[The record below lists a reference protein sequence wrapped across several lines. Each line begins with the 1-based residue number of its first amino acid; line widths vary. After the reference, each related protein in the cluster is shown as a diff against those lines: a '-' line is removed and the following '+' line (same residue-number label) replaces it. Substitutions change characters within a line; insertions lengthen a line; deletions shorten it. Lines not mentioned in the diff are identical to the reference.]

1 MSFYQEI
8 RTAKAAAIGTIM
20 PWVGN
25 ISDIPDGWIVCDGT
39 QVSAADFPLL
49 ARAIGDTYNLSTA
62 VTQGL
67 IDTFTNNASTETGR
81 IPDTYIY
88 SPIDGSGGGAT
99 FAVIVADAGTEGGGA
114 PNGVGGSVTIQRLQQ
129 GANYQVNDT
138 LTIPAGNS
146 GGGSDIIIT
155 VATVEQGSVSTF
167 GGEFPDYQGEIVLPA
182 LINRPL
188 VDMETDYI
196 GPASPT
202 GRVFDVDST
211 AVAEVTPFIGV
222 NSDTGVPTTFN
233 DVATDVVFELN
244 ERTTAP
250 AGDSGEI
257 SYYYNGRL
265 QGNTIIAGSG
275 TGSRIMFFGPRK
287 LGRGHLKSHGHG
299 GRIATIKK
307 DPELQPGEGV
317 IPWSNINYNF
327 VAQVD
332 TSDGDPFTVD
342 DNEFELSFNMSD
354 QERGRSGFG
363 VGLPG
368 RVVAGVNAENPPVN
382 WTPKNVAWTPIKS
395 VLTQPITHRTFN
407 ETLSSDYPGGLVK
420 GALSGG
426 IAGFTKGPGQREVVD
441 YGQNGTPIDQ
451 FSNGLTNWYPDLLE
465 YASPSSDPVE
475 QTRAPLA
482 NPLAFKTYDTF
493 NSNAGWDFNRTSQGV
508 GGAQDIVLAHTHDE
522 FDVNFD
528 LSGLRPLN
536 SLNVYVT
543 APAGNLNLDNA
554 RNVGVFQINFNTT
567 QPGVTSVYVIRAY

>member
-1 MSFYQEI
+1 MSFYQQI

-25 ISDIPDGWIVCDGT
+25 ISDIPDGWIGCDGT
-39 QVSAADFPLL
+39 QVSASDFPLL
-49 ARAIGDTYNLSTA
+49 ARAIGDTYNLSTT

-67 IDTFTNNASTETGR
+67 INTFTNNAVTEAGR

-114 PNGVGGSVTIQRLQQ
+114 PSGVGGTVTVQRLQQ
-129 GANYQVNDT
+129 GANYEVNDV

-146 GGGSDIIIT
+146 GGGSDILIT
-155 VATVEQGSVSTF
+155 VATVEEGSVSTF

-188 VDMETDYI
+188 VDMETAYL
-196 GPASPT
+196 GPGSPT
-202 GRVFDVDST
+202 GRVFDLDST
-211 AVAEVTPFIGV
+211 AVAEITPYIGV
-222 NSDTGVPTTFN
+222 NSDTGVPTSFN

-250 AGDSGEI
+250 AGDSGEV
-257 SYYYNGRL
+257 SYYYSGRL
-265 QGNTIIAGSG
+265 QANTIIEGSG
-275 TGSRIMFFGPRK
+275 QGSRIMFFGPRK
-287 LGRGHLKSHGHG
+287 LGRGHIKGHGHG
-299 GRIATIKK
+299 GRIDTVKK
-307 DPELQPGEGV
+307 DPETQPGEGV

-327 VAQVD
+327 DAEVD
-332 TSDGDPFTVD
+332 TSDGDIFVTN
-342 DNEFELSFNMSD
+342 DNEFELSFEMGD

-363 VGLPG
+363 SGIAG
-368 RVVAGVNAENPPVN
+368 RVVAGINAENPPVN
-382 WTPKNVAWTPIKS
+382 WTPKNTVWTPIKS
-395 VLTQPITHRTFN
+395 VLTQPGTHRTFN
-407 ETLSSDYPGGLVK
+407 EGIGLKK

-426 IAGFTKGPGQREVVD
+426 IAGFNKGPGQREGVD
-441 YGQNGTPIDQ
+441 YGQNGDELTT

-465 YASPSSDPVE
+465 YEGDATNDALASVS
-475 QTRAPLA
+475 
-482 NPLAFKTYDTF
+482 AFNTYDTF
-493 NSNAGWDFNRTSQGV
+493 NSNAGWDFNRTTLGV
-508 GGAQDIVLAHTHDE
+508 AGSRDIILAHTHDE
-522 FDVNFD
+522 FDVSFD

-567 QPGVTSVYVIRAY
+567 QPGMTSVYVIRAY

>member
-8 RTAKAAAIGTIM
+8 KTAKAAAIGTIM

-39 QVSAADFPLL
+39 QVSASDFPLL
-49 ARAIGDTYNLSTA
+49 ARAIGDTYNLSTT

-67 IDTFTNNASTETGR
+67 INTFTDNAATEAGR

-99 FAVIVADAGTEGGGA
+99 FAVIVADAGTEAGGA
-114 PNGVGGSVTIQRLQQ
+114 PSGVGGSVTIQRLAQ
-129 GANYQVNDT
+129 GANYEVNDV

-146 GGGSDIIIT
+146 GGGSDILIT
-155 VATVEQGSVSTF
+155 VATVEEGSVSTF

-188 VDMETDYI
+188 VDMEASYL

-211 AVAEVTPFIGV
+211 AVAEITPYIGV
-222 NSDTGVPTTFN
+222 NSDTGVPTGFN

-265 QGNTIIAGSG
+265 QGNTIVTGSG
-275 TGSRIMFFGPRK
+275 QGSRIMFFGPRK
-287 LGRGHLKSHGHG
+287 LGRGHIKGHGHG
-299 GRIATIKK
+299 GRIDTIKK
-307 DPELQPGEGV
+307 DPESQPGEGV

-327 VAQVD
+327 DAQVD
-332 TSDGDPFTVD
+332 TSDNDIFVTN
-342 DNEFELSFNMSD
+342 DNEFELSFEMGD

-363 VGLPG
+363 GGIPG
-368 RVVAGVNAENPPVN
+368 RVVAGINAENPPVN
-382 WTPKNVAWTPIKS
+382 WTPRNVAWTPIKS
-395 VLTQPITHRTFN
+395 VLTQPGTHRTFN
-407 ETLSSDYPGGLVK
+407 EGIGLKK

-426 IAGFTKGPGQREVVD
+426 IAGFNKGPGQREGVD
-441 YGQNGTPIDQ
+441 YGINGEEVTT

-465 YASPSSDPVE
+465 YEGDATNDALASTS
-475 QTRAPLA
+475 
-482 NPLAFKTYDTF
+482 AFNTYDTF
-493 NSNAGWDFNRTSQGV
+493 NSNAGWDFNRTTVGV
-508 GGAQDIVLAHTHDE
+508 AASRDIILAHTHDE

-567 QPGVTSVYVIRAY
+567 QPGMTSVYVIRAY

>member
-1 MSFYQEI
+1 MSFYQQI

-39 QVSAADFPLL
+39 QVSASDFPLL
-49 ARAIGDTYNLSTA
+49 ARAIGDTYNLSTT

-67 IDTFTNNASTETGR
+67 INTFTNNASTEAGR

-114 PNGVGGSVTIQRLQQ
+114 PSGVGGSVTVQRLQQ
-129 GANYQVNDT
+129 GANYEVGDV
-138 LTIPAGNS
+138 LTVPAGNS
-146 GGGSDIIIT
+146 GGGSDILIT
-155 VATVEQGSVSTF
+155 VATVEEGSVSTF
-167 GGEFPDYQGEIVLPA
+167 GGEFPNYQGEIVLPA

-188 VDMETDYI
+188 VDMETAYL

-211 AVAEVTPFIGV
+211 AVSEITPYIGV
-222 NSDTGVPTTFN
+222 NSDTGVPTGFN

-250 AGDSGEI
+250 AGDSGEV

-265 QGNTIIAGSG
+265 QGNTIVTGSG
-275 TGSRIMFFGPRK
+275 QGSRIMFFGPRK
-287 LGRGHLKSHGHG
+287 LGRGHIKGHGHG
-299 GRIATIKK
+299 GRIDTIKK
-307 DPELQPGEGV
+307 DPESQPGEGV

-327 VAQVD
+327 DAQVD
-332 TSDGDPFTVD
+332 TSDNDIFVTN
-342 DNEFELSFNMSD
+342 DNEFELSFEMGD

-363 VGLPG
+363 SGIAG
-368 RVVAGVNAENPPVN
+368 RVVAGINAENPPVN
-382 WTPKNVAWTPIKS
+382 WTPKNTVWTPIKS
-395 VLTQPITHRTFN
+395 VLTQPGTHRTFN
-407 ETLSSDYPGGLVK
+407 EGIGLKK

-426 IAGFTKGPGQREVVD
+426 IAGFNKGPGQREGVD
-441 YGQNGTPIDQ
+441 YGQNGDELTQ

-465 YASPSSDPVE
+465 YVGDATNGALSS
-475 QTRAPLA
+475 TS
-482 NPLAFKTYDTF
+482 AFNTYDTF
-493 NSNAGWDFNRTSQGV
+493 NSNAGWDFNRTTLGV
-508 GGAQDIVLAHTHDE
+508 AGSRDIILAHTHDE
-522 FDVNFD
+522 FDVSFD

-567 QPGVTSVYVIRAY
+567 QPGMTSVYVIRAY

>member
-39 QVSAADFPLL
+39 QVSAKDFPLL
-49 ARAIGDTYNLSTA
+49 ARAIGDTYNLSTT

-67 IDTFTNNASTETGR
+67 INTFANNASTEAGR

-99 FAVIVADAGTEGGGA
+99 FAVIVADAGTQAGGA
-114 PNGVGGSVTIQRLQQ
+114 PNGVGGTVTVQRLQQ
-129 GANYQVNDT
+129 GANYEINDI
-138 LTIPAGNS
+138 LTIPSGNS
-146 GGGSDIIIT
+146 GGGSDILIT
-155 VATVEQGSVSTF
+155 VATVEEGSVSTF
-167 GGEFPDYQGEIVLPA
+167 GGEFPSYQGEIVLPA

-188 VDMETDYI
+188 VDMEQDYL
-196 GPASPT
+196 GPGSPT
-202 GRVFDVDST
+202 GRVFDLDST
-211 AVAEVTPFIGV
+211 SVSEISSFIGV
-222 NSDTGVPTTFN
+222 NSDTGVPTSFN

-257 SYYYNGRL
+257 SYYYSGKLQANTIVTGSG
-265 QGNTIIAGSG
+265 QGN
-275 TGSRIMFFGPRK
+275 RVMFFGPRK
-287 LGRGHLKSHGHG
+287 LGRGHIKGHGHG
-299 GRIATIKK
+299 GRIDTIVK
-307 DPELQPGEGV
+307 DPETQPGEGV

-327 VAQVD
+327 DAQVD
-332 TSDGDPFTVD
+332 TSDSDIFITN
-342 DNEFELSFNMSD
+342 DNEFQLEYNMSD
-354 QERGRSGFG
+354 QLRGRSGFG
-363 VGLPG
+363 GGIPG
-368 RVVAGVNAENPPVN
+368 RVIGAINAENPPVN
-382 WTPKNVAWTPIKS
+382 WTPQNVAWTPIKS
-395 VLTQPITHRTFN
+395 VLTHPLTHRTFN
-407 ETLSSDYPGGLVK
+407 EGVGLKK

-426 IAGFTKGPGQREVVD
+426 IAGFNKGPGQREAVD
-441 YGQNGTPIDQ
+441 YGQNGQQITQ

-465 YASPSSDPVE
+465 YNGDAEAGALADPS
-475 QTRAPLA
+475 
-482 NPLAFKTYDTF
+482 AFNTYDTF
-493 NSNAGWDFNRTSQGV
+493 NSNAGWDFKRTTIGV
-508 GGAQDIVLAHTHDE
+508 AASRDIILAHTHDE
-522 FDVNFD
+522 FDVSFD

-567 QPGVTSVYVIRAY
+567 QPGMTSVYVIRAY

>member
-1 MSFYQEI
+1 MSFYQQI

-39 QVSAADFPLL
+39 QVSASDFPLL
-49 ARAIGDTYNLSTA
+49 ARAIGDTYNLSTT

-67 IDTFTNNASTETGR
+67 INTFTNNASTEAGR

-99 FAVIVADAGTEGGGA
+99 FAVIVADAGTESGGA
-114 PNGVGGSVTIQRLQQ
+114 PTGVGGSVTIQRLAQ
-129 GANYQVNDT
+129 GANYEVSDV
-138 LTIPAGNS
+138 LTIPSGNS
-146 GGGSDIIIT
+146 GGGSDILIT
-155 VATVEQGSVSTF
+155 VATVEEGSVSTF
-167 GGEFPDYQGEIVLPA
+167 GGEFPNYQGEIVLPA

-188 VDMETDYI
+188 VDMETAYL

-211 AVAEVTPFIGV
+211 AVSEITPYIGV
-222 NSDTGVPTTFN
+222 NSDTGVPTGFN

-250 AGDSGEI
+250 AGDSGEV

-265 QGNTIIAGSG
+265 QGNTIVTGSG
-275 TGSRIMFFGPRK
+275 QGSRIMFFGPRK
-287 LGRGHLKSHGHG
+287 LGRGHIKGHGHG
-299 GRIATIKK
+299 GRIDTIKK
-307 DPELQPGEGV
+307 DPESQPGEGV

-327 VAQVD
+327 DAQVD
-332 TSDGDPFTVD
+332 TSDNDIFVTN
-342 DNEFELSFNMSD
+342 DNEFELSFEMGD

-363 VGLPG
+363 GGIPG
-368 RVVAGVNAENPPVN
+368 RVVAGINAENPPVN
-382 WTPKNVAWTPIKS
+382 WTPKNTVWTPIKS
-395 VLTQPITHRTFN
+395 VLTQPGTHRTFN
-407 ETLSSDYPGGLVK
+407 EGIGLKK

-426 IAGFTKGPGQREVVD
+426 IAGFNKGPGQREGVD
-441 YGQNGTPIDQ
+441 YGQNGDELTQ

-465 YASPSSDPVE
+465 YVGDATNGALSS
-475 QTRAPLA
+475 TS
-482 NPLAFKTYDTF
+482 AFNTYDTF
-493 NSNAGWDFNRTSQGV
+493 NSNAGWDFNRTTLGV
-508 GGAQDIVLAHTHDE
+508 AGSRDIILAHTHDE
-522 FDVNFD
+522 FDVSFD

-567 QPGVTSVYVIRAY
+567 QPGMTSVYVIRAY

>member
-8 RTAKAAAIGTIM
+8 KTAKAAAIGTIM

-39 QVSAADFPLL
+39 QVSAKDFPLL
-49 ARAIGDTYNLSTA
+49 ARAIGDTYNLSTT

-67 IDTFTNNASTETGR
+67 INTFTTNASTEAGR

-99 FAVIVADAGTEGGGA
+99 FAVIVADAGTESGGA
-114 PNGVGGSVTIQRLQQ
+114 PNGVGGSVTVQRLQQ
-129 GANYQVNDT
+129 GANYEVNDV
-138 LTIPAGNS
+138 LTIPSGNS
-146 GGGSDIIIT
+146 GGGSDILIT

-188 VDMETDYI
+188 VDMETSYL

-211 AVAEVTPFIGV
+211 AVSEITPYIGV
-222 NSDTGVPTTFN
+222 NSDTGVPTSFN

-257 SYYYNGRL
+257 SYYYSGKL
-265 QGNTIIAGSG
+265 QQNTIVPGSG
-275 TGSRIMFFGPRK
+275 QGSRIMFFGPRK
-287 LGRGHLKSHGHG
+287 LGRGHVKGHGHG
-299 GRIATIKK
+299 GRIDTVVK
-307 DPELQPGEGV
+307 DPESQPGEGV
-317 IPWSNINYNF
+317 IPWSNINFNF
-327 VAQVD
+327 DAQVD
-332 TSDGDPFTVD
+332 TADGDIFITN
-342 DNEFELSFNMSD
+342 DNEFELSFNMGD
-354 QERGRSGFG
+354 QDRGRSGFG
-363 VGLPG
+363 GGVPG
-368 RVVAGVNAENPPVN
+368 RVVAGINAENPPVN
-382 WTPKNVAWTPIKS
+382 WTPRNVAWTPIKS
-395 VLTQPITHRTFN
+395 VLTQPLTHRTFN
-407 ETLSSDYPGGLVK
+407 EGVGLVK

-426 IAGFTKGPGQREVVD
+426 IAGFNKGPGGREAVD
-441 YGQNGTPIDQ
+441 YGQNGEQVTQ

-465 YASPSSDPVE
+465 YEGDATNDALADPS
-475 QTRAPLA
+475 
-482 NPLAFKTYDTF
+482 AFNTYDTF
-493 NSNAGWDFNRTSQGV
+493 NSNAGWDFTRTTAGV
-508 GGAQDIVLAHTHDE
+508 AASRDIILAHTHDE
-522 FDVNFD
+522 FDVSFD

-536 SLNVYVT
+536 SLNVFVT
-543 APAGNLNLDNA
+543 APASNLNLDNA

-567 QPGVTSVYVIRAY
+567 QPGMTSVYVIRAY

>member
-1 MSFYQEI
+1 MSFYQQI

-39 QVSAADFPLL
+39 QVSASDFPLL
-49 ARAIGDTYNLSTA
+49 ARAIGDTYNLSTT

-67 IDTFTNNASTETGR
+67 INTFTNNASTEAGR

-114 PNGVGGSVTIQRLQQ
+114 PSGVGGSVTVQRLQQ
-129 GANYQVNDT
+129 GANYEVGDV
-138 LTIPAGNS
+138 LTVPAGNS
-146 GGGSDIIIT
+146 GGGSDILIT
-155 VATVEQGSVSTF
+155 VATVEEGSVSTF
-167 GGEFPDYQGEIVLPA
+167 GGEFPNYQGEIVLPA

-188 VDMETDYI
+188 VDMETAYL

-211 AVAEVTPFIGV
+211 AVSEITPYIGV
-222 NSDTGVPTTFN
+222 NSDTGVPTGFN

-250 AGDSGEI
+250 AGDSGEV

-265 QGNTIIAGSG
+265 QGNTIVTGSG
-275 TGSRIMFFGPRK
+275 QGSRIMFFGPRK
-287 LGRGHLKSHGHG
+287 LGRGHIKGHGHG
-299 GRIATIKK
+299 GRIDTIKK
-307 DPELQPGEGV
+307 DPESQPGEGV

-327 VAQVD
+327 DAQVD
-332 TSDGDPFTVD
+332 TSDNDIFVTN
-342 DNEFELSFNMSD
+342 DNEFELSFEMGD

-363 VGLPG
+363 GGIPG
-368 RVVAGVNAENPPVN
+368 RVVAGINAENPPVN
-382 WTPKNVAWTPIKS
+382 WTPRNVAWTPIKS
-395 VLTQPITHRTFN
+395 VLTQPGTHRTFN
-407 ETLSSDYPGGLVK
+407 EGIGLRK

-426 IAGFTKGPGQREVVD
+426 IAGFNKGPGQREGVD
-441 YGQNGTPIDQ
+441 YGQNGDELTQ

-465 YASPSSDPVE
+465 YVGDATNGALSS
-475 QTRAPLA
+475 TS
-482 NPLAFKTYDTF
+482 AFNTYDTF
-493 NSNAGWDFNRTSQGV
+493 NSNAGWDFNRTTLGV
-508 GGAQDIVLAHTHDE
+508 AGSRDIILAHTHDE
-522 FDVNFD
+522 FDVSFD

-567 QPGVTSVYVIRAY
+567 QPGMTSVYVIRAY

>member
-8 RTAKAAAIGTIM
+8 KTAKAAAIGTIM

-39 QVSAADFPLL
+39 QISAKDFPLL
-49 ARAIGDTYNLSTA
+49 ARAIGDTYNLSTT

-67 IDTFTNNASTETGR
+67 INTFTTNAATEAGR

-114 PNGVGGSVTIQRLQQ
+114 PSGVGGSVTVQRLQQ
-129 GANYQVNDT
+129 GANYEVGDV
-138 LTIPAGNS
+138 LTVPAGNS
-146 GGGSDIIIT
+146 GGGSDILIT
-155 VATVEQGSVSTF
+155 VATVEEGSVSTF
-167 GGEFPDYQGEIVLPA
+167 GGEFPNYQGEIVLPA

-188 VDMETDYI
+188 VDMETAYL
-196 GPASPT
+196 GPGSPT
-202 GRVFDVDST
+202 GRVFDLDST
-211 AVAEVTPFIGV
+211 AVAEITPYIGV
-222 NSDTGVPTTFN
+222 NSDTGVPTSFN

-250 AGDSGEI
+250 AGDDGEV
-257 SYYYNGRL
+257 SYYYSGRL
-265 QGNTIIAGSG
+265 QANTIIEGSG
-275 TGSRIMFFGPRK
+275 QGSRIMFFGPRK
-287 LGRGHLKSHGHG
+287 LGRGHIKGHGHG
-299 GRIATIKK
+299 GRIDTVKK
-307 DPELQPGEGV
+307 DPETQPGEGV

-327 VAQVD
+327 DAEVD
-332 TSDGDPFTVD
+332 TSDGDIFVTN
-342 DNEFELSFNMSD
+342 DNEFELSFEMGD

-363 VGLPG
+363 SGIAG
-368 RVVAGVNAENPPVN
+368 RVVAGINAENPPVN
-382 WTPKNVAWTPIKS
+382 WTPKNTVWTPIKS
-395 VLTQPITHRTFN
+395 VLTQPGTHRTFN
-407 ETLSSDYPGGLVK
+407 EGIGLKK

-426 IAGFTKGPGQREVVD
+426 IAGFNKGPGQREGVD
-441 YGQNGTPIDQ
+441 YGQNGDELTQ

-465 YASPSSDPVE
+465 YVGDATNGALSS
-475 QTRAPLA
+475 TS
-482 NPLAFKTYDTF
+482 AFNTYDTF
-493 NSNAGWDFNRTSQGV
+493 NSNAGWDFNRTTLGV
-508 GGAQDIVLAHTHDE
+508 AGSRDIILAHTHDE
-522 FDVNFD
+522 FDVSFD

-567 QPGVTSVYVIRAY
+567 QPGMTSVYVIRAY